1 MNISKTIKTGALAI
15 AVVLATAGAS
25 FAAQY
30 AFVDQDAN
38 VKKKYFVGS
47 ATVNQVWEGQQV
59 KIIGEWGNWY
69 KIKIPGKDGWV
80 KKHVL
85 SFGYDWEDDYDGGN
99 HVCLN
104 GMYGSLCIGN

>member
-1 MNISKTIKTGALAI
+1 MNISKTVKTGALAI
-15 AVVLATAGAS
+15 AIVLATAGAS

-38 VKKKYFVGS
+38 VKFKPKNVS
-47 ATVNQVWEGQQV
+47 QTVNWVSEGQQV
-59 KIIGEWGNWY
+59 KILDSWGNWY
-69 KIKIPGKDGWV
+69 QIKIPGKDGWV

-85 SFGYDWEDDYDGGN
+85 SFGYDWEDDYEGGN